1 MGAGRAR
8 IIPAYA
14 GSTGSSDP
22 GGLRRG
28 DHPRIR
34 GEHGA
39 EEALDRDASGSS
51 PHTRGAR
58 TDEWVDA
65 GPARIIPAY
74 AGSTQSFG
82 YPQAT
87 QKDHPRIRGEHAAGL
102 PADFVKLGSSPHT
115 RGALVAVGR
124 LRSASRII
132 PAYAGSTDLEQYAV
146 RAEPDHP
153 RIRGE
158 HFTIEWEVK
167 PGRGSSPHTRGARQT
182 GPEHGVRKRII
193 PAYAGSTRYRVRPS
207 SRMKDHPR
215 IRGEHLNRIKQEMPA
230 EGSSPH
236 TRGAHWG

>member
-1 MGAGRAR
+1 MLGDVRGIIPAYAGSTVGAIHLHRMLADHPRIRGEHSNAAPRPSITPGSSPHTRGAHRGGPVGAGRAR

-74 AGSTQSFG
+74 AGSTRTSRG
-82 YPQAT
+82 PCAASR
-87 QKDHPRIRGEHAAGL
+87 DHPRIRGEHGSTARMSG
-102 PADFVKLGSSPHT
+102 FRVGSSPHT
-115 RGALVAVGR
+115 RGARHPPPVPAL
-124 LRSASRII
+124 LRRII
-132 PAYAGSTDLEQYAV
+132 PAYAGSTSRSLRRRPA
-146 RAEPDHP
+146 RWDHP

-158 HFTIEWEVK
+158 HKT
-167 PGRGSSPHTRGARQT
+167 
-182 GPEHGVRKRII
+182 
-193 PAYAGSTRYRVRPS
+193 
-207 SRMKDHPR
+207 
-215 IRGEHLNRIKQEMPA
+215 
-230 EGSSPH
+230 
-236 TRGAHWG
+236 

>member
-1 MGAGRAR
+1 MVIGWGSSPHTRGARPEDRRSPCRRRIIPAYAGSTPDRRCARGCPGDHPRIRGEHGRRHPPAQDACGSSPHTRGAHRGGPVGAGRAR

-74 AGSTQSFG
+74 AGSTRTSRG
-82 YPQAT
+82 PCAASR
-87 QKDHPRIRGEHAAGL
+87 DHPRIRGEHGSTARMSG
-102 PADFVKLGSSPHT
+102 FRVGSSPHT
-115 RGALVAVGR
+115 RGARHPPPVPAL
-124 LRSASRII
+124 LRRII
-132 PAYAGSTDLEQYAV
+132 PAYAGSTSRSLRRRPA
-146 RAEPDHP
+146 RWDHP

-158 HFTIEWEVK
+158 HKT
-167 PGRGSSPHTRGARQT
+167 
-182 GPEHGVRKRII
+182 
-193 PAYAGSTRYRVRPS
+193 
-207 SRMKDHPR
+207 
-215 IRGEHLNRIKQEMPA
+215 
-230 EGSSPH
+230 
-236 TRGAHWG
+236 